1 MVLWYKDLK
10 MIIFQYVARLPTT
23 SKSLSLWSLKSKS
36 GLRTIV
42 TVNFFLAWET
52 QKILETFY
60 YIYLKIK
67 KIKFITYCHLY
78 ITTNSNSL
86 SIFWVKSKNLKS
98 NEFFVGMIFKKI
110 ENIMKM
116 STEQRQISTF
126 SSILLNISK
135 CNSAQKILRS
145 HTIRSHYN
153 WFSLH

>member
-1 MVLWYKDLK
+1 

-23 SKSLSLWSLKSKS
+23 SKSLSLWSLKSTS

-42 TVNFFLAWET
+42 TVNFFLAWES